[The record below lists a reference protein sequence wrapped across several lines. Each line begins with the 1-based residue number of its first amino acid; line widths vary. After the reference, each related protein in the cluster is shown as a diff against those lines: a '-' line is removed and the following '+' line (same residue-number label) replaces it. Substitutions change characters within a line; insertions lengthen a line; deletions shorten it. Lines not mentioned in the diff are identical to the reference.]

1 METLVSS
8 KNGKSSNGK
17 EDVKVTDTKNGAETL
32 KVVTKKPVT
41 VQDRIA
47 QAEKFQVLSEK
58 HRRLQ
63 EKDVELEKFVLSNES
78 NKEQITLK
86 NSAGKTV
93 DIQNSGVVA
102 EVVSMLRAKVAAA
115 LKQTEE
121 QILTFKI

>member
-1 METLVSS
+1 MET
-8 KNGKSSNGK
+8 KIPNGKPADPK
-17 EDVKVTDTKNGAETL
+17 AEVKKVDTEKGAAAL
-32 KVVTKKPVT
+32 KVVTEKPVT
-41 VQDRIA
+41 VQDRIG
-47 QAEKFQVLSEK
+47 QAEKFNVLSEK

-63 EKDVELEKFVLSNES
+63 EKDVELEKFVLANEN

-93 DIQNSGVVA
+93 DIVNGGVVA
-102 EVVSMLRAKVAAA
+102 EVVAMLRAKVSTA